1 MPTSRSQV
9 SVCSSGSMLGRALT
23 LRGRGNDSFTNSR
36 GIPISTVM
44 ITVISLCSERELEII
59 RRHLAASFN
68 ATNVIFLCKRV
79 H

>member
-44 ITVISLCSERELEII
+44 ITVISLCSEREII